1 MHWRNHKTASISV
14 KISQWD
20 NSSHTEIMVIPKE
33 NLIAFL
39 QKCHYIVKTQMPIST
54 LLLFPQSSHMKK
66 CHNNNWIHLAL
77 YSHKNISGN
86 VGFWWHL
93 RARKGWRKDEKWKRK
108 IGWLNPMLLLL
119 CCFPFPTDASWFMTL
134 HKIIFPH
141 DNKFSLTVIGMW
153 SAEQIPGWWHWD
165 MFNGSA

>member
-1 MHWRNHKTASISV
+1 MHWWNHKTASISV

-39 QKCHYIVKTQMPIST
+39 QKCHYIVKTQTPIST

-93 RARKGWRKDEKWKRK
+93 RARKGWRKDEKWKRVGSRGG
-108 IGWLNPMLLLL
+108 IYN
-119 CCFPFPTDASWFMTL
+119 ATL
-134 HKIIFPH
+134 GQ
-141 DNKFSLTVIGMW
+141 SLKNVFKKYNW
-153 SAEQIPGWWHWD
+153 YSKKAEKMKSYKAP
-165 MFNGSA
+165 N